1 MAAKN
6 DDDAQDILGACLG
19 ILVEE
24 ADPVILRTTLQTL
37 LKLMKNAAENP
48 SEEKFHHVRKEN
60 KAFSNKVWRYAG
72 AQQFMLAAGWAEAD
86 DAVVLTDSERL
97 KCAIQ
102 LLEAKILQY
111 TEQSAEPIGSKNKPL
126 ASPIQ
131 ANKPQSGWS
140 DRELTEKEKQIA
152 AERKRQQAQL
162 KREKEE
168 RKRISEQVDI
178 MI

>member
-102 LLEAKILQY
+102 LLEAKILLVKKK
-111 TEQSAEPIGSKNKPL
+111 SKL
-126 ASPIQ
+126 
-131 ANKPQSGWS
+131 
-140 DRELTEKEKQIA
+140 LLKEKDN
-152 AERKRQQAQL
+152 RL
-162 KREKEE
+162 
-168 RKRISEQVDI
+168 S
-178 MI
+178 